1 VARRCAR
8 RSRHWEWLRVRGQ
21 ARADARAADLA
32 AENDCSRVRG
42 RALRQRAL
50 LWLWTTYRLPSRLDG
65 VLRAELIAKATAIR
79 QLVGCGAGR

>member
-1 VARRCAR
+1 MRARRT
-8 RSRHWEWLRVRGQ
+8 SP
-21 ARADARAADLA
+21 
-32 AENDCSRVRG
+32 ENDCSRVR
-42 RALRQRAL
+42 RRTLRQRAL